1 MSSIAGAYSQIAPRS
16 RYIVNTTA
24 AQVGIIYD
32 ASGASL
38 ITGIAADRVLQ
49 DMGVTVVLANGVD
62 VLRKVQLLPIL
73 TDGRTGY
80 IYIDGAVPTGQ
91 NISRLN

>member
-24 AQVGIIYD
+24 AQTGIIYD
-32 ASGASL
+32 AAGSSL
-38 ITGIAADRVLQ
+38 ISSLPADKVMR
-49 DMGVTVVLANGVD
+49 DMGVTVVLANGID